1 MERSLKELV
10 EGARRRISSLKS
22 EEGPKKT
29 YKCRDCSDTG
39 VLIIDRD
46 FARVCPC
53 VDQEI
58 RERKLQG
65 LRDFAR
71 IAGRFRQLRPED
83 FRTDI
88 YQDPVRPS
96 HIKDF
101 CLTYIRNY
109 SQARKSGKGLY
120 FYSRT
125 PGTGKTRMAISIG
138 NALMDQEDL
147 SLRYMTMGDFIGQV
161 KASFQDKSPG
171 QAQLEDLVRQVDLL
185 ILDDLGTEN
194 ITAWSEGLLY
204 SILDYRNDNLK
215 PTILTSNSS
224 IGGLAYGERI
234 KSRLRRMALEIHFP
248 EESIRDGLSRLEAE
262 SFLDQ
267 LDQGK

>member
-1 MERSLKELV
+1 M
-10 EGARRRISSLKS
+10 
-22 EEGPKKT
+22 
-29 YKCRDCSDTG
+29 
-39 VLIIDRD
+39 
-46 FARVCPC
+46 
-53 VDQEI
+53 
-58 RERKLQG
+58 
-65 LRDFAR
+65 
-71 IAGRFRQLRPED
+71 
-83 FRTDI
+83 
-88 YQDPVRPS
+88 
-96 HIKDF
+96 
-101 CLTYIRNY
+101 
-109 SQARKSGKGLY
+109 
-120 FYSRT
+120 
-125 PGTGKTRMAISIG
+125 
-138 NALMDQEDL
+138 
-147 SLRYMTMGDFIGQV
+147 
-161 KASFQDKSPG
+161 
-171 QAQLEDLVRQVDLL
+171 DLL